1 MSSRPFGEHLKR
13 EREMRGVSLDE
24 IATATRISARYLEAL
39 ENEEWDQLPGG
50 VFNRGF
56 IRAVARFLGLDED
69 SLITE
74 YELEA
79 KDNDHTHIVAV
90 PLKKAP
96 RNWRPIIGVVILVA
110 FVAALGTGGWVV
122 YRQYGAR
129 IAAYLHR
136 QRATPAASSEPAD
149 RTSTAGGAD
158 DTGAASPVP
167 GDSGTANA
175 HPATDTADDKSTLEL
190 KMEAGKPAEVRVV
203 ADGKVAFYGHI
214 EVDEVKHFRARSKLE
229 ITSSESSALVLELN
243 GQTVPPIGAPGQAGS
258 ITLTR
263 KDLKPAEGGTH

>member
-1 MSSRPFGEHLKR
+1 MFSKPFGEHLRR

-69 SLITE
+69 SLVTE

-79 KDNDHTHIVAV
+79 KDKDHTHIVAA
-90 PLKKAP
+90 PPEEAP

-110 FVAALGTGGWVV
+110 FVAALGTGGWVA

-129 IAAYLHR
+129 IAAYLYR
-136 QRATPAASSEPAD
+136 QRRTPVASSKPAD
-149 RTSTAGGAD
+149 GTSTAGGAHG
-158 DTGAASPVP
+158 TRAAGPAP
-167 GDSGTANA
+167 GDSGTTNA
-175 HPATDTADDKSTLEL
+175 QPATNTADDGSTLEL

-203 ADGKVAFYGHI
+203 ADGKVVFHGHI
-214 EVDEVKHFRARSKLE
+214 NADEVKRFRARSKFE
-229 ITSSESSALVLELN
+229 ITASESSALVLELN

-258 ITLTR
+258 ITLTG
-263 KDLKPAEGGTH
+263 KDLKPAEGGAH